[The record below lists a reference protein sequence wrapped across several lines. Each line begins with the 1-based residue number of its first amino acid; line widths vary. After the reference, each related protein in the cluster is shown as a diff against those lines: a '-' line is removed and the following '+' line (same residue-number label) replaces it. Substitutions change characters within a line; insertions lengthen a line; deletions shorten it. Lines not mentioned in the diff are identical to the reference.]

1 MYSFPVEAHEF
12 REACGDHGDIPKQQ
26 GFCPHHEIVD
36 SGLECGVRESSG
48 TNVEDPVRYPPG
60 QLHERTAREV
70 LEKAKGIRASRLA
83 NASDQESKVA
93 DRFGARSGNVDD
105 GRAITGSAFM
115 AVIPAHIS
123 HVPRATQVASV
134 FEGVNVSAELRPIQ
148 YTLLPWRDLEFLFY
162 PFLFLSCFN
171 KDHDLI
177 GKNNISHVG

>member
-148 YTLLPWRDLEFLFY
+148 YKYAVT
-162 PFLFLSCFN
+162 
-171 KDHDLI
+171 
-177 GKNNISHVG
+177 HVAVPDVLGVAQATAVSR